1 MNPYLSV
8 CVIATICLNS
18 CVAQT
23 FSEALD
29 DAMETHG
36 VMGMSALVICNGE
49 ITEAYY
55 GGLRN
60 YENDWSVDEAT
71 RYRIASISKSITAMG
86 CMKLVESAVLD
97 LDLAVSEYLPFV
109 VSNPNHPD
117 ADITLRM
124 LLSHTSS
131 VQDGGGYSPFLTATY
146 QSTNDLPSLG
156 ELLEPTGTWYT
167 SNMYRTE
174 PPGTHFAYS
183 NLNFGLVATVMEAA
197 TGLRF
202 DALMDELIFQPMGLG
217 CSYDA
222 GALEG
227 IENLAALYRNQGGWV
242 AQADQFNG
250 VSPGSPELAAYTP
263 GSNGSRFAPQGGLRA
278 SAAELYE
285 LMVVLFNGG
294 IASNGTAVMAPETV
308 EAMLTEHWTY
318 DGSNGNNYYNLFNS
332 WGLGIQ
338 RVINTAMGDIVFP
351 ELQMWGH
358 PGEAYGLISDWYL
371 DPATKDGVIFLTN
384 GVWNGYS
391 FGNNS
396 AFYTLEEDVFAA
408 GEEALGCTADVATAA
423 ATSTLVVPNF
433 GRPGEAFVCHVTGS
447 IVWQD
452 ALGKTVA
459 QSTAERSAV
468 IPALPAGCYLIRI
481 EGQKPLRFTVL

>member
-1 MNPYLSV
+1 MKTRLLL
-8 CVIATICLNS
+8 IASILFNS
-18 CVAQT
+18 CAAQT
-23 FSEALD
+23 FSEAMD
-29 DAMETHG
+29 EAMETHG
-36 VMGMSALVICNGE
+36 VMGMSALVICEGE
-49 ITEAYY
+49 IAEAYY

-60 YENDWSVDEAT
+60 YENDWPVDEAT
-71 RYRIASISKSITAMG
+71 RYRIASISKSVTAMG
-86 CMKLVESAVLD
+86 CMKLVESSVLD
-97 LDLAVSEYLPFV
+97 LDLDISEYLPFDV
-109 VSNPNHPD
+109 NNPNHPD
-117 ADITLRM
+117 ATITLRM

-131 VQDGGGYSPFLTATY
+131 VQDGDGYSPFLTATY
-146 QSTNDLPSLG
+146 QSTNNLPSLG

-174 PPGTHFAYS
+174 APGTHFAYS

-197 TGLRF
+197 AGLRF
-202 DALMDELIFQPMGLG
+202 DVLMDELIFQPMGLG
-217 CSYDA
+217 CSYDV
-222 GALEG
+222 GMLEG

-242 AQADQFNG
+242 AQADQYNG

-285 LMVVLFNGG
+285 LMAVLFNGG
-294 IASNGTAVMAPETV
+294 IASNGTAVLAPETV

-338 RVINTAMGDIVFP
+338 QVTNTAMGDIVFP

-358 PGEAYGLISDWYL
+358 PGEAYGLISDWYF
-371 DPATKDGVIFLTN
+371 DPVTKDGVIFLTN

-391 FGNNS
+391 FGNYS
-396 AFYTLEEDVFAA
+396 AFYTLEEDVFTA
-408 GEEALGCTADVATAA
+408 GEEALGCTSDVVTTT
-423 ATSTLVVPNF
+423 ATSAWVAPNF
-433 GRPGEAFVCHVTGS
+433 GRPGEAIACHGTGT
-447 IVWQD
+447 ILWLD
-452 ALGKTVA
+452 TLGKTIA
-459 QSTAERSAV
+459 QTNAQHSTI
-468 IPALPAGCYLIRI
+468 IPILPAGSYFLRV

>member
-1 MNPYLSV
+1 MD
-8 CVIATICLNS
+8 
-18 CVAQT
+18 
-23 FSEALD
+23 E
-29 DAMETHG
+29 AMETHG
-36 VMGMSALVICNGE
+36 VMGMSALVVCNGE
-49 ITEAYY
+49 IVEAYY
-55 GGLRN
+55 GGMRN
-60 YENDWSVDEAT
+60 YENTWSVDEAT

-86 CMKLVESAVLD
+86 CMKLVENGILELD
-97 LDLAVSEYLPFV
+97 AAISEYLAFA

-117 ADITLRM
+117 ASITLRM

-131 VQDGGGYSPFLTATY
+131 LQDGDGYSPFLTATY
-146 QSTNDLPSLG
+146 QSTSDLPSLG
-156 ELLEPTGTWYT
+156 ELLEPSGTWYT

-174 PPGTHFAYS
+174 APGTHFAYS

-197 TGLRF
+197 TGQRF
-202 DALMDELIFQPMGLG
+202 DVLMDELIFEPAGID

-250 VSPGSPELAAYTP
+250 VSPGTPELTEYTP

-278 SAAELYE
+278 SAVELYE
-285 LMVVLFNGG
+285 LMAILFSGG
-294 IASNGTAVMAPETV
+294 VASNGTAVLAPETV

-338 RVINTAMGDIVFP
+338 RVTNTAMGDIVFP

-358 PGEAYGLISDWYL
+358 PGEAYGLISDWYF
-371 DPATKDGVIFLTN
+371 DPATKDGVILLCN
-384 GVWNGYS
+384 GAWDGYS

-408 GEEALGCTADVATAA
+408 GEEALGCTVEVAAGET
-423 ATSTLVVPNF
+423 TSALVTPNF
-433 GRPGEAFVCHVTGS
+433 GRPGEAFTCNGNGS
-447 IVWQD
+447 ILWQD
-452 ALGKTVA
+452 AYGQTVA
-459 QSTAERSAV
+459 QCTAQFSTIV
-468 IPALPAGCYLIRI
+468 PALPAGSYFFSI
-481 EGQKPLRFTVL
+481 EGQKPVRFTVL